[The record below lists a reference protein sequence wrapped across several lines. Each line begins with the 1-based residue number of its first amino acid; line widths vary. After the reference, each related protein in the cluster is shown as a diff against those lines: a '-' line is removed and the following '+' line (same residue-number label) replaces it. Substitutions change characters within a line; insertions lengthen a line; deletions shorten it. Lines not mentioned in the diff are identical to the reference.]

1 MAEAARRLGVHVSR
15 VRQRIDDGS
24 LAAEKVGHQWVI
36 EAADVEL
43 VDRKRAGRPLSS
55 RSAWALAWVA
65 SGQVPGAGPG
75 SRGLDAAASPAPDP
89 VERSRGR
96 ARLRQLLQQVEAL
109 QDAPNSVVEADGSP
123 AGPYPRSPSSA
134 DDDPAAVVA
143 ALARL
148 LLKNRAQRVLFRC
161 SPRDLADLRAD
172 SRLALAGVSAPT
184 AGIAAGD
191 IVEAYLPAGD
201 LDRLV
206 EEFLLVD
213 ADRGSANVVLHVV
226 DADQP
231 QLAAPGDNWL
241 LLAADLADYHRPR
254 ETVRAAQLLGEAARN
269 LPPTAASAASSAAAS
284 DVR

>member
-1 MAEAARRLGVHVSR
+1 MAEAAGRLGVHVSR

-36 EAADVEL
+36 EAADVDL

-65 SGQVPGAGPG
+65 SGQMPGPG
-75 SRGLDAAASPAPDP
+75 PGGRNLDVAEPPPLDP

-96 ARLRQLLQQVEAL
+96 ARLRQLLHQVEAF
-109 QDAPNSVVEADGSP
+109 QDSSNGVVRADDSP
-123 AGPYPRSPSSA
+123 PQLSPPGPSS
-134 DDDPAAVVA
+134 DDDEPAAGVA
-143 ALARL
+143 SLARL
-148 LLKNRAQRVLFRC
+148 LLKNRAQRLLFRC

-172 SRLALAGVSAPT
+172 SRLALAGVSAPA

-191 IVEAYLPAGD
+191 IVEAYLPAVD
-201 LDRLV
+201 LDHLV
-206 EEFLLVD
+206 EEFLLVA
-213 ADRGSANVVLHVV
+213 ADRSSANVVLHVV
-226 DADQP
+226 DPDQP

-254 ETVRAAQLLGEAARN
+254 ETVRAAQLLSEAARHQ
-269 LPPTAASAASSAAAS
+269 PPAAAVSAAADS